1 MGTQT
6 YIQPLSKKE
15 RRHMG
20 HALYTA
26 LTARAGMYICYLVPL
41 VYLYVILAHILKEK
55 RTQQK
60 RISSGDIVT
69 ILALILVS
77 LDFLYYLYLFF
88 SRTGRLLGPNLL
100 FLKYTVGGVLWLWI
114 IGYSYLMYFAPKA
127 AGANLKSR
135 YLQLLGVVIGTCIL
149 GGIGILI
156 S

>member
-1 MGTQT
+1 
-6 YIQPLSKKE
+6 
-15 RRHMG
+15 MG
-20 HALYTA
+20 HTVYTA

-41 VYLYVILAHILKEK
+41 VYLYAILARILREK

-60 RISSGDIVT
+60 RIGSGDVIT

-77 LDFLYYLYLFF
+77 VDFLYFLYLFF

-114 IGYSYLMYFAPKA
+114 IGYIYRMYFAPKA
-127 AGANLKSR
+127 AGASLKSR
-135 YLQLLGVVIGTCIL
+135 YLQLLGVVIGTCVL